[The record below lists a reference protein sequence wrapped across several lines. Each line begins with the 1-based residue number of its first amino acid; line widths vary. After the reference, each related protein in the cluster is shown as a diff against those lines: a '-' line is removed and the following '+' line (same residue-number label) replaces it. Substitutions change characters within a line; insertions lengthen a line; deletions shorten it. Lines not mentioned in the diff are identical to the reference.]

1 MVERTERNFQ
11 GVKVLGSCKSG
22 GKGNVSVKSK
32 TSKYSTYSA
41 KDLKV
46 GDVIPSTVYKNGK
59 NEQVKWTMVANG
71 NKSFL
76 NGELTVTGT
85 QSANKTI
92 TIFGDFSKFLVSG
105 KESDRN
111 VMLKFKRTFKKD
123 DVINMVTRK

>member
-1 MVERTERNFQ
+1 MAKGNRGGKRA
-11 GVKVLGSCKSG
+11 SG
-22 GKGNVSVKSK
+22 GTNANSQ

-41 KDLKV
+41 KDLKI

-59 NEQVKWTMVANG
+59 NEQVKWTMVTNG

-76 NGELTVTGT
+76 NGELTVTGI

-123 DVINMVTRK
+123 DVINMVKRK

>member
-1 MVERTERNFQ
+1 MAKGNRGGKRA
-11 GVKVLGSCKSG
+11 SG
-22 GKGNVSVKSK
+22 GTNANSQ

-59 NEQVKWTMVANG
+59 NEQVKWTIVANG

-76 NGELTVTGT
+76 NGELTVTGI
-85 QSANKTI
+85 QSTNKTT

-111 VMLKFKRTFKKD
+111 VMIKLKRTFKKD

>member
-1 MVERTERNFQ
+1 M
-11 GVKVLGSCKSG
+11 LGSCKSG

-76 NGELTVTGT
+76 NGELTVTGI

-123 DVINMVTRK
+123 DVINMVKRK

>member
-1 MVERTERNFQ
+1 MAKGNR
-11 GVKVLGSCKSG
+11 G
-22 GKGNVSVKSK
+22 GKRANSQ

-59 NEQVKWTMVANG
+59 NKQVKWTTVANG
-71 NKSFL
+71 GKTFL
-76 NGELTVTGT
+76 NGELTVTGI
-85 QSANKTI
+85 QSKNKII
-92 TIFGDFSKFLVSG
+92 TIFGDFSKYLVSG

-123 DVINMVTRK
+123 DVINMVKRK